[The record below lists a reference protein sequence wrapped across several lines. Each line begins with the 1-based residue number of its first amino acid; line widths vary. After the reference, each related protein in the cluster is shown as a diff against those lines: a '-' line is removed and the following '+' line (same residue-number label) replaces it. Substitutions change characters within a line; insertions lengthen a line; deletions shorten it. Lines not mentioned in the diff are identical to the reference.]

1 MDNSKD
7 LNAYILS
14 QRLNYGKE
22 FSDTYSNYDNPF
34 TLFGEWFQLAMNEGS
49 GEPHAMNLAT
59 ATSTFHVSSRIVLLR
74 DFTEQGFSFFTNY
87 QSKKGQDLLSQKNCA
102 LNFYWHNIEKQV
114 RIEGF
119 AEKVSTTESDDYFA
133 TRPRESQIGAWA
145 SAQSENLESR
155 DMLHNKISELEKR
168 YTDMPVPRPPHW
180 GGFRVVPN
188 YFEFWQGRESRL
200 HDRLAFTLTDDET
213 WTRQVLQP

>member
-1 MDNSKD
+1 MDNNKD

-22 FSDTYSNYDNPF
+22 FSDTYSNFNNPF
-34 TLFGEWFQLAMNEGS
+34 ELFGEWFQLAMNEGS

-59 ATSTFHVSSRIVLLR
+59 VDNTFRVSSRIVLLR
-74 DFTEQGFSFFTNY
+74 DFTAQGFTFFTNY
-87 QSKKGQDLLSQKNCA
+87 QSKKGKDLLTQKNCA

-114 RIEGF
+114 RIEGV
-119 AEKVSTTESDDYFA
+119 AEKVSATESDEYFA

-145 SAQSENLESR
+145 SAQSEYLESR
-155 DMLHNKISELEKR
+155 NVLLNTITELEKK

-180 GGFRVVPN
+180 GGYRVVPN
-188 YFEFWQGRESRL
+188 YLEFWQGRESRL
-200 HDRLAFTLTDDET
+200 HDRLVFTLNDDKT